1 MLNTII
7 PIIFAIL
14 LNEIRVKWMKKTMQT
29 IVYLPHFLSWVILA
43 SVILN
48 LFNLDGTVN
57 QVLQSLGLDRINF
70 WAAMLCFHIC

>member
-1 MLNTII
+1 
-7 PIIFAIL
+7 
-14 LNEIRVKWMKKTMQT
+14 MKKTMQT

-70 WAAMLCFHIC
+70 LGSNAVFPHLLIWTDV